1 MWKKVLQR
9 IILIVIA
16 LLGIKTSIQGFISTI
31 NMPSHD
37 ISVSNW
43 DERVSNL
50 TASIPF
56 ERGVIGYISNAD
68 IPGAPFDGADTAG
81 EYILTQYAV
90 APIIIIRGTDQ
101 EWNILNLDPK
111 AYEKWDQAN
120 ANDFEVVDFR
130 GGMYLVRRL
139 GK

>member
-1 MWKKVLQR
+1 
-9 IILIVIA
+9 

-37 ISVSNW
+37 TSVSNW
-43 DERVSNL
+43 DERVSAL

-56 ERGVIGYISNAD
+56 KRGFIGYISNAD
-68 IPGAPFDGADTAG
+68 IPGAPYDEADTAG
-81 EYILTQYAV
+81 EFTLTQYAV

-111 AYEKWDQAN
+111 AYEKWQQSN
-120 ANDFEVVDFR
+120 VNEFEVVDFR
-130 GGMYLVRRL
+130 GGMYLVH
-139 GK
+139 KVDK